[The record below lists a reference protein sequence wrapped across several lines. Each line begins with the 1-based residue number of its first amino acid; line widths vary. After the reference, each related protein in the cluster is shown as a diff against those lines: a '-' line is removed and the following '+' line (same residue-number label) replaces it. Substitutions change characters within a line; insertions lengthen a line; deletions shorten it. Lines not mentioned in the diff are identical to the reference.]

1 MIKQFKHICKT
12 PQYFCRIVVW
22 DSWLLP
28 LKGDCRNVTWMLRF
42 SHTQAGF
49 IVPTGI
55 SFHGCSPNFL
65 IVIQPRIRWIEP
77 EPCRSSFSR
86 IFNIFCQSTLKYSV
100 LRKSTLKVISEDKN
114 LAIIKVEDCKN
125 SLWLVRFWEVDKL
138 SCMVSKD
145 ETRKANQ
152 IQSVI
157 SFSTFF

>member
-77 EPCRSSFSR
+77 EPCRSSFCR
-86 IFNIFCQSTLKYSV
+86 VFNNYCLN
-100 LRKSTLKVISEDKN
+100 TLKVFSTLLKRSLKSGQKMDDN
-114 LAIIKVEDCKN
+114 DN
-125 SLWLVRFWEVDKL
+125 SCLICQFFEMDE
-138 SCMVSKD
+138 KD
-145 ETRKANQ
+145 
-152 IQSVI
+152 VI
-157 SFSTFF
+157 SFSTVSLKRMHRLLVDLLSR